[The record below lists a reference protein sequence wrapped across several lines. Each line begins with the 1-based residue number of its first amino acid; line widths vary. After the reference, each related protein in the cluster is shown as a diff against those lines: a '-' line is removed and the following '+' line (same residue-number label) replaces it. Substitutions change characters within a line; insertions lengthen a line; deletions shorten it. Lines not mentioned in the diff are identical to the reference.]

1 MRKHFLILMLLTL
14 LPLAGWAAPNAIG
27 DYSYERS
34 KDVVTVGDAAPT
46 ITITKT
52 STTEVLP
59 ITSTTILNANKVA
72 VTSITAGG
80 LYYELVTFTDAAKQK
95 TLLVPFHVAEKVADD
110 LNTIFINSKSKFDGQ
125 ITADGSAYKQ
135 YYAQYPWCDVWFQYG
150 ESETDGVILYPGEK
164 PSATSPTHK
173 TDDVAYTT
181 YTEAQGLSWYNS
193 LSAPAGTQIRRSW
206 YATGDINSNPQTF
219 AFTVNKAATTG
230 QWDVWVEY
238 ADGTHNYAGKPWGS
252 HFGDGVKTWGLL
264 SVKDIVSLCT
274 GTADPTAA
282 QIEAFGFD
290 IANLKMT
297 LRPAIALPEA
307 ILAPEAAATVPYNK
321 SEQTLVTGGAGAT
334 FYYAMVNDDA
344 AAPAYGAYSA
354 TAPKATAAGNYD
366 VYWVA
371 GAPASD
377 DDVAGAQKI
386 DVQIATAV
394 LTLTPKPVG
403 ITYGDDTAGIVNYVE
418 VTYPI
423 ASENT
428 PALVG
433 LEITP
438 SWPSDLNAGTSV
450 YTITAT
456 ANSNYSVAYT
466 SQQANFTVNKKAVVI
481 KTKFETAAPS
491 PFYYGADIPELGVE
505 FLGTVGTEQLV
516 ADPDKLSF
524 EVKKNGTEIIADT
537 EAKRAWLSV
546 GTWSI
551 TPAYTGTFDN
561 YVVTVHPTDSKKEL
575 TVVARDLSLAASN
588 ISVEFAGIAE
598 SNPYK
603 GAAYEP
609 TFKAYVGTKEIPAAS
624 YSLNLYKSNSY
635 TAGNE
640 NTDFRNVGDFWVQV
654 VDNGTGNFTN
664 AYTKDAA
671 WFKITPVT
679 LTVMVSDFTKTYNKN
694 KDLNPTEAGFKWLTF
709 YTLKGEDKNLDFSGI
724 APSTTKE
731 DAGEYTNELSVTA
744 AQLNTVL
751 HAGNY
756 NYNIVKG
763 KLTIETATLTF
774 AADATSDK
782 FTKASGAADAFAKA
796 YTITGYLGTET
807 AIDEINAVIFQTDK
821 APKLVR
827 ADKSEIPGE
836 YPISW
841 QEGVKQTTGAAKNYT
856 VSYTEPTVKLKIN
869 AAAGSHVVVTI
880 LPKSKTYNKVP
891 TDFGTLVEGADH
903 DYIVSG
909 KLDGDVLEGTL
920 ALSYGDKEDAGV
932 YELVGTGFSL
942 SADDLKHYDTKAWPT
957 GIEYVN
963 AEYTINPVE
972 ITSLTINEQMLK
984 VGDDVKQLSAE
995 YEAYTATE
1003 VLDGDDL
1010 GATIVENVD
1019 DTDAQAPNVA
1029 GELGVFERGLMIDGF
1044 TNKNYKLKVAGTKFY
1059 GRLIRY
1065 AGATFVLDDQDAD
1078 LATKLEDKDG
1088 EVVAITFS
1096 SRVLKAGQWNTL
1108 VLPFTTTV
1116 AELSQK
1122 LGYAVFD
1129 VLNEDNSNPETISL
1143 VLGFGELTANKPFMV
1158 QPAQDI
1164 NMNTI
1169 TFVGKKIFYSADP
1182 KVSDDADHDFI
1193 GTYVG
1198 HKVTSADKSEYYY
1211 STTKKQFVNS
1221 SSETNVGRMRAYL
1234 KDNNPTSAVRTITI
1248 QEADGSTTAI
1258 ATIDADGVA
1267 VPAQGWYTVNGMK
1280 LEGVPTEKGIYIN
1293 NGKKVVIK

>member
-14 LPLAGWAAPNAIG
+14 LPLAGWAVSIDIDA
-27 DYSYERS
+27 YSYERS
-34 KDVVTVGDAAPT
+34 KDVVTVGEAAPT
-46 ITITKT
+46 ITITKAG
-52 STTEVLP
+52 SVLP
-59 ITSTTILNANKVA
+59 ITSTTLLDANKVA
-72 VTSITAGG
+72 LTTSITAGG

-95 TLLVPFHVAEKVADD
+95 TILVPFHVAEKVADD
-110 LNTIFINSKSKFDGQ
+110 LNTIFINTKAKFNAQ
-125 ITADGSAYKQ
+125 IAAANSAYNQ
-135 YYAQYPWCDVWFQYG
+135 YYTEYPYCDVWYQWGDTEDKGVYLNHG
-150 ESETDGVILYPGEK
+150 EQPSDTEPYKTGSYIEITNVET
-164 PSATSPTHK
+164 AK
-173 TDDVAYTT
+173 T
-181 YTEAQGLSWYNS
+181 WYNT
-193 LSAPAGTQIRRSW
+193 LKGGAYGAKIIRSW
-206 YATGDINSNPQTF
+206 EATKTTNPLTF
-219 AFTVNKAATTG
+219 AFTVNKAAATG
-230 QWDVWVEY
+230 EWDVFVEY
-238 ADGTHNYAGKPWGS
+238 GDHSAMPWAPTT
-252 HFGDGVKTWGLL
+252 FGEGHKTYGLIG
-264 SVKDIVSLCT
+264 VKDIAKICGVNIT
-274 GTADPTAA
+274 NADAV
-282 QIEAFGFD
+282 QAFIDNFN

-297 LRPAIALPEA
+297 LRPHAALPAA
-307 ILAPEAAATVPYNK
+307 ILAPEAAATVPYKAVAQN
-321 SEQTLVTGGAGAT
+321 LVTAGTAPDLH
-334 FYYAMVNDDA
+334 FYYAVVNEGA
-344 AAPAYGAYSA
+344 EAPAYGDYGDADVLP
-354 TAPKATAAGNYD
+354 TKVGAGNYN

-371 GAPASD
+371 AADKPTEPAH
-377 DDVAGAQKI
+377 VAGAKKI
-386 DVQIATAV
+386 DVQIATAI
-394 LTLTPKPVG
+394 LTITPKPVG
-403 ITYGDDTAGIVNYVE
+403 ITYGDDPAGITNYYTVSYPLPSVE
-418 VTYPI
+418 DTEE
-423 ASENT
+423 A
-428 PALVG
+428 VG
-433 LEITP
+433 LEVTP
-438 SWPSDLNAGTSV
+438 AWPSDLNAGTRT

-456 ANSNYSVAYT
+456 ANTNYSVAYT
-466 SQQANFTVNKKAVVI
+466 SQQANFTVNKKAVLI
-481 KTKFETAAPS
+481 KTKFDAPDH
-491 PFYYGADIPELGVE
+491 FYYGDNIPTLGVVFE
-505 FLGTVGTEQLV
+505 GADGLT
-516 ADPDKLSF
+516 ADPNELSF
-524 EVKKNGTEIIADT
+524 EVKKGTEIADT

-546 GTWSI
+546 GDWDI
-551 TPAYTGTFDN
+551 TPVYTGTFDN
-561 YVVTVHPTDSKKEL
+561 YAVTVSPTTSKKTLRVE
-575 TVVARDLSLAASN
+575 ARDLSLAASN

-609 TFKAYVGTKEIPAAS
+609 TFKAYVGEGATKKEIPAAS
-624 YSLNLYKSNSY
+624 YSLKLYKTNTY
-635 TAGNE
+635 ADE
-640 NTDFRNVGDFWVQV
+640 NTNFRNVGDFWVKV
-654 VDNGTGNFTN
+654 ENKGAAANFTN
-664 AYTKDAA
+664 AYTKSAA
-671 WFKITPVT
+671 WFKIVPVT
-679 LTVMVSDFTKTYNKN
+679 VTVQVSDFTKTYNKN

-731 DAGEYTNELSVTA
+731 DAGEYTNELSVTEGA
-744 AQLNTVL
+744 LDAILG
-751 HAGNY
+751 AGNY
-756 NYNIVKG
+756 NYNIIKG
-763 KLTIETATLTF
+763 KLTIKPATLTF
-774 AADATSDK
+774 AADATSEK

-807 AIDEINAVIFQTDK
+807 AIDDINAVIFQTDK

-836 YPISW
+836 YAISW
-841 QEGVKQTTGAAKNYT
+841 EQGDKKTTGAAKNYT
-856 VSYTEPTVKLKIN
+856 VSYTKPTVKLKIN

-932 YELVGTGFSL
+932 YELVGSGLSL
-942 SADDLKHYDTKAWPT
+942 STDAQKHYDTKAWPT

-1010 GATIVENVD
+1010 GAVIIENVD
-1019 DTDAQAPNVA
+1019 GADTQAPHAA
-1029 GELGVFERGLMIDGF
+1029 GALGVFEHGLMIDGF

-1065 AGATFVLDDQDAD
+1065 AGETFVLDDQDAD

-1088 EVVAITFS
+1088 NVVAITFS

-1116 AELSQK
+1116 AELSQR

-1129 VLNEDNSNPETISL
+1129 VLNEDNSNTETISL

-1211 STTKKQFVNS
+1211 STKQKKFVNAS
-1221 SSETNVGRMRAYL
+1221 DETSVGRMRAYL

-1280 LEGVPTEKGIYIN
+1280 LEGVPTDKGIYIN